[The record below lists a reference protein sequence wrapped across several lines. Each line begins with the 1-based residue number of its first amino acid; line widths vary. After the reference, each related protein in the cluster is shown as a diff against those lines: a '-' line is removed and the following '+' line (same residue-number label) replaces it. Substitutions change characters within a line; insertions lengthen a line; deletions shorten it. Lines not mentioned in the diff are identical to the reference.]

1 MYYSKLF
8 YTILLIVL
16 FTPST
21 DAFFSAFFQKIKN
34 NILGEESG
42 ISGNNVDDN
51 HQNNLEPFSNINN
64 PNQFNEKNENFVTE
78 KMREN
83 NGKEDEQNKHLLGG
97 YYDQKYQHFGFGGPK
112 KEENIVKEN
121 EKLNGNKEKETE
133 EFEKV
138 EEGNEE
144 DNEEDRLFT
153 RIANWFKQNAA
164 EILTKGKNF
173 FKKGKKSENV
183 NEETNEK

>member
-8 YTILLIVL
+8 FVTMLIIL

-34 NILGEESG
+34 NILGGENE
-42 ISGNNVDDN
+42 ISGNNVDNN
-51 HQNNLEPFSNINN
+51 HQNNLEPFSNINDN
-64 PNQFNEKNENFVTE
+64 PNLFNEKNENFVTE
-78 KMREN
+78 KMGEN
-83 NGKEDEQNKHLLGG
+83 KGEDEQKHLLGG

-121 EKLNGNKEKETE
+121 EKLNDKQTE
-133 EFEKV
+133 IEEIEKV

-144 DNEEDRLFT
+144 ENEEDRLFA

-164 EILTKGKNF
+164 EILYKGKNF

-183 NEETNEK
+183 SEETSEK

>member
-8 YTILLIVL
+8 STILLIIL
-16 FTPST
+16 FTPSS

-34 NILGEESG
+34 NILGEENE
-42 ISGNNVDDN
+42 ISGNDVVDN
-51 HQNNLEPFSNINN
+51 HQNNLEPPPIN
-64 PNQFNEKNENFVTE
+64 PNQFSEKNENFVTE
-78 KMREN
+78 KIGEN
-83 NGKEDEQNKHLLGG
+83 KGEDEQQNKHLLGG

-121 EKLNGNKEKETE
+121 EELNDKPAETE
-133 EFEKV
+133 EIGKV

-144 DNEEDRLFT
+144 ENEEDRLFA

-173 FKKGKKSENV
+173 FKKGKKSETG
-183 NEETNEK
+183 NEEADEK

>member
-1 MYYSKLF
+1 M
-8 YTILLIVL
+8 
-16 FTPST
+16 
-21 DAFFSAFFQKIKN
+21 
-34 NILGEESG
+34 
-42 ISGNNVDDN
+42 
-51 HQNNLEPFSNINN
+51 
-64 PNQFNEKNENFVTE
+64 TE

-144 DNEEDRLFT
+144 DNGLEFIGEL
-153 RIANWFKQNAA
+153 K
-164 EILTKGKNF
+164 KYF
-173 FKKGKKSENV
+173 FRRGSFIYSNS
-183 NEETNEK
+183 